1 MRRHRETGNT
11 VSRNEEISGHCS
23 TVLGM
28 YQIAVGILL
37 LTASASVY
45 SVVHYPPLLI
55 PALMGAA
62 LLFPGAN
69 AFLVC
74 RDHST
79 FRRQHRMTG

>member
-1 MRRHRETGNT
+1 MRKQRETGNT
-11 VSRNEEISGHCS
+11 VSRNEASGNCS
-23 TVLGM
+23 TVRGIL
-28 YQIAVGILL
+28 QIAVGILL

-45 SVVHYPPLLI
+45 SLIPYPALLI

-62 LLFPGAN
+62 LLFPGVN

-79 FRRQHRMTG
+79 FRSQHRMTG